1 MLINHQGILGLVSHW
16 LKGDW
21 QTLKPWLFHGN
32 CLRKRIMLK
41 NHLASSTATDTAV
54 SLADSSLILTE
65 ADLPNLNPIAADDF
79 LGLYMR
85 ENSNQDLLTGEEEVE
100 LAKAMEAAREAA
112 ERLQADSLNERE
124 REQLEYAQAVGQAAR
139 TKLIRANTRLVI
151 SIAKKYF
158 GQGLDFL
165 DLIQEGNAGM
175 LIAADK
181 FDYTM
186 GNKFSTYATWW
197 IRQSITR
204 AIANHG
210 RSVRLPAHL
219 ITPLRQIYQATQQ
232 LEQKNGRKPTEIELA
247 NYLDMTP
254 EEVRQLQRLNLADF
268 SLEQPKGSADSD
280 LILGDYLEDTSIP
293 EPEDALTQK
302 MLPERINELLEALS
316 PREAEILCLHY
327 GLQGSEPHSLKQIG
341 KKYGLSRER
350 IRQLEKGAIY
360 KLRNPKLTKDLHL
373 FLN

>member
-1 MLINHQGILGLVSHW
+1 MKNDV
-16 LKGDW
+16 
-21 QTLKPWLFHGN
+21 KPKTGSAFAPT
-32 CLRKRIMLK
+32 I
-41 NHLASSTATDTAV
+41 ASS
-54 SLADSSLILTE
+54 E
-65 ADLPNLNPIAADDF
+65 
-79 LGLYMR
+79 
-85 ENSNQDLLTGEEEVE
+85 
-100 LAKAMEAAREAA
+100 
-112 ERLQADSLNERE
+112 
-124 REQLEYAQAVGQAAR
+124 
-139 TKLIRANTRLVI
+139 
-151 SIAKKYF
+151 
-158 GQGLDFL
+158 
-165 DLIQEGNAGM
+165 
-175 LIAADK
+175 
-181 FDYTM
+181 
-186 GNKFSTYATWW
+186 FSTYATWW
-197 IRQSITR
+197 IRLSITR

-210 RSVRLPAHL
+210 RSFRRRAHL
-219 ITPLRQIYQATQQ
+219 FTPRRQIYQATQQ
-232 LEQKNGRKPTEIELA
+232 LDQKTGRKPTEIELA

-254 EEVRQLQRLNLADF
+254 EEVRQLQRLNLADV